1 MVFRLILSNRACYS
15 AFRFPI
21 HFHQSSQQQIRSR
34 FFSRSLIT
42 STIKMSSNPT
52 RKLTPQ
58 EVLERNGNWQ
68 QEAYEVDRDLFTVN
82 AAGQNPP
89 ILWVGCSDSRVPESV
104 VCHVKPGDMFVHRN
118 IANQFNEDDDSA
130 NSVLTYGVE
139 ALGVEHVI
147 IVGHTS
153 CGGVLASLSGA
164 KGDILP
170 DSKSLQRYLTPLV
183 HICGSVRESMG
194 LQKGQDPED
203 KIAQDELLKRAT
215 EENVKAQVRK
225 VADSKVIQANWA
237 GKRTAFPGQ
246 PKAKIQIHGWIHDIS
261 NGKLRDLGVTIKAPG
276 EE

>member
-1 MVFRLILSNRACYS
+1 MT
-15 AFRFPI
+15 
-21 HFHQSSQQQIRSR
+21 SSFATKI
-34 FFSRSLIT
+34 
-42 STIKMSSNPT
+42 
-52 RKLTPQ
+52 TPQ
-58 EVLERNGNWQ
+58 EVLKRNGEWQ
-68 QEAYEVDRDLFTVN
+68 QEAYEFDRNLFTVN

-89 ILWVGCSDSRVPESV
+89 ILWIGCSDSRVPESV

-164 KGDILP
+164 KGDVLP

-183 HICGSVRESMG
+183 NLCGSVRDSMG
-194 LQKGQDPED
+194 LGQGQEPKDTD
-203 KIAQDELLKRAT
+203 AQDALLKKAT

-225 VADSKVIQANWA
+225 VADSKVIQANWS
-237 GKRTAFPGQ
+237 GKRTAFPGE
-246 PKAKIQIHGWIHDIS
+246 PKAKIQIHG
-261 NGKLRDLGVTIKAPG
+261 
-276 EE
+276 

>member
-1 MVFRLILSNRACYS
+1 MSNNSVTKLS
-15 AFRFPI
+15 
-21 HFHQSSQQQIRSR
+21 
-34 FFSRSLIT
+34 
-42 STIKMSSNPT
+42 
-52 RKLTPQ
+52 PQ
-58 EVLERNGNWQ
+58 EVLKRNGEWQ
-68 QEAYEVDRDLFTVN
+68 QEAIQVDKDLFTAN
-82 AAGQNPP
+82 AAGQSPP

-164 KGDILP
+164 KGEILP
-170 DSKSLQRYLTPLV
+170 ESQSLQRYLTPLV
-183 HICGSVRESMG
+183 KLCGSVRDSMG
-194 LQKGQDPED
+194 LQQGQDPKD
-203 KIAQDELLKRAT
+203 DSTRDELLKRAT
-215 EENVKAQVRK
+215 EENVKEQVRK
-225 VADSKVIQANWA
+225 VADSKIIQANWA

-276 EE
+276 EK